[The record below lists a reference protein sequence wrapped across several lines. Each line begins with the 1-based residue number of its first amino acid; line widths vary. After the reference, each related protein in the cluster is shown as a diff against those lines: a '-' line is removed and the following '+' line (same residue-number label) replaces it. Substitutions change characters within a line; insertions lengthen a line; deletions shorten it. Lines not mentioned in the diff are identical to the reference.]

1 MLSDPHPDPR
11 VQYFFGLLPSPT
23 GPSSSTSAATVKLLG
38 KSRAEYSALRDKYL
52 RSPDGGWV
60 NDGTQDRAEPSAG
73 RGAPPPRPTEQLD
86 VNVNNPLGLDEGNK
100 WSAWFK
106 DLELRRVIRQDVQRT

>member
-1 MLSDPHPDPR
+1 MFPGF
-11 VQYFFGLLPSPT
+11 QYFFGLLPAPT
-23 GPSSSTSAATVKLLG
+23 GPSSSTSAATVKLLA
-38 KSRAEYSALRDKYL
+38 KTREEYSALRDKYL

-60 NDGTQDRAEPSAG
+60 NDGRQDRAEPSAG
-73 RGAPPPRPTEQLD
+73 RAAAPLGGPDQTKDKVD

-106 DLELRRVIRQDVQRT
+106 DLELRRLIRQDVQRT